1 MIHKGTKRL
10 QTDRLI
16 LRPFIK
22 EDYKEVYENYG
33 FDKEV
38 HEYISW
44 IPYDTLEKSR
54 DFVNFNVLQYSE
66 NPKHYSWAIVYED
79 RIVGSIA
86 IFNVEDNDS
95 GEVGYS
101 LGSKWWKKG
110 IITEAVNAVL
120 NYAFMDVGFHRIYAS
135 CHEDNIGSKRVMQK
149 AGMSYEGKLRDGQKN
164 LDGSYSNLDLY
175 SILENEFIKK

>member
-1 MIHKGTKRL
+1 MIHKGTKIL
-10 QTDRLI
+10 QTDRLT
-16 LRPFIK
+16 LRPFKK

-38 HEYISW
+38 HKYISW
-44 IPYDTLEKSR
+44 IPYDSLEKSR
-54 DFVNFNVLQYSE
+54 EFVNFNVLQYSE

-95 GEVGYS
+95 GELGYS

-120 NYAFMDVGFHRIYAS
+120 IYAFNDVGFHRIYAS
-135 CHEDNIGSKRVMQK
+135 CHEENIGSKRVMQK
-149 AGMSYEGKLRDGQKN
+149 AGMTYEGKLRDGQKN

-175 SILENEFIKK
+175 SILENEFRKK